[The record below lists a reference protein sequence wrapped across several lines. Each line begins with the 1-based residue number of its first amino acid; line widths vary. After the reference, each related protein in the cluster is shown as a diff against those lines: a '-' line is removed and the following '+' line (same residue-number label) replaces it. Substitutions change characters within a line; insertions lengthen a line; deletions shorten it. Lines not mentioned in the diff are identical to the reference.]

1 MKQVAILIVL
11 LTALVQIP
19 LHAQER
25 EPLVMRIM
33 LEWTAGGVGAGA
45 LVGGAV
51 WLTDPGKKGNKLS
64 EQAAR
69 GAAWGA
75 IVGAIFALTVVNNSA
90 IPPAFAEMRPGAL
103 HPAMRI
109 TSDPIGEE
117 DRRMDL
123 LAAVGGAP
131 SRGGGG
137 FVMPVLNLRF

>member
-1 MKQVAILIVL
+1 
-11 LTALVQIP
+11 
-19 LHAQER
+19 
-25 EPLVMRIM
+25 
-33 LEWTAGGVGAGA
+33 
-45 LVGGAV
+45 
-51 WLTDPGKKGNKLS
+51 
-64 EQAAR
+64 
-69 GAAWGA
+69 
-75 IVGAIFALTVVNNSA
+75 TVVNNSA

-117 DRRMDL
+117 DRRMDM